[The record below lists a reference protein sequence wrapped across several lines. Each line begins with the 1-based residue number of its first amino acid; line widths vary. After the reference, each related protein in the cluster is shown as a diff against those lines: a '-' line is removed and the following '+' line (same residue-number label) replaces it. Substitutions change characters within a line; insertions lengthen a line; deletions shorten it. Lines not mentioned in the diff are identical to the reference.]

1 MRFNGVAT
9 VVRRPT
15 LVAWVATLA
24 CWSWRFGV
32 IMLMLAG
39 SGVRMRRHPALLA
52 ADGTHRL
59 RAVQSIIAAASLRA
73 NLARGGESWAGRG
86 DIVSSRI
93 PQSAM
98 IAVVDVSGSMSSV
111 PPPVTALRDAIAA
124 ELESTEAERH
134 HCQWRCS
141 VTLTFA
147 SRALFAVIL
156 GLVICEP
163 CVLRVFGADVSR
175 ALERRQPVDLTPRR
189 RSLRLEHDL
198 LGGIRHAAHSSSTV
212 RQVVVVSS
220 GLPAAAAVDLRTI
233 DWEASPDA
241 VAARLH
247 AWGVLP
253 SLCGAEVTFG
263 GLGSAGTCQP
273 PASVAVGARL
283 AALRAAVCAGGSRLP
298 TQDACDLGR
307 SIVGGRDRRW
317 GIARHAQG
325 GSATAIVIASHTP
338 AGAALGWVEAG
349 RQASGQMRSPTFG
362 RAQPARGCSPSTRPG
377 GASRAR
383 NRSASPTQSN
393 DQRCKAARSRAWL
406 PPPASEESKPGGR
419 SANGRGARLCPHVA
433 PASGG

>member
-59 RAVQSIIAAASLRA
+59 RAAQSIIAAASLRA

-86 DIVSSRI
+86 DIDSSRI

-247 AWGVLP
+247 ACGVLP

-307 SIVGGRDRRW
+307 SWGAGIGVGVSPAMRKEGAPPQSSSPATRPR
-317 GIARHAQG
+317 ARLLDGWKQADK
-325 GSATAIVIASHTP
+325 P
-338 AGAALGWVEAG
+338 AARCAHRPLAVPSLPAD
-349 RQASGQMRSPTFG
+349 AV
-362 RAQPARGCSPSTRPG
+362 PARGLEGHRGRATDRRRQHRATISGARPPG
-377 GASRAR
+377 RGRGSRR
-383 NRSASPTQSN
+383 P
-393 DQRCKAARSRAWL
+393 
-406 PPPASEESKPGGR
+406 SEESKPGGR

-433 PASGG
+433 PSSGG